1 MWSGRPCKAIR
12 RGVGRWIRLLEQ
24 PSRIRQHPSE
34 RATIDQVH
42 VDVKNFLAGV
52 GPTVQD
58 EPVSRL
64 VDTSFLS
71 EPGSHPDHAAECRL
85 VRIGHVGDGRNRLV
99 GGYDDVGR
107 RLGLDVVK
115 RRHQLVLVNDIRGN
129 LPADDLRE
137 DRVCHQ
143 HRTALGRLGIAMQPL
158 PATPMRIGM
167 ANVGAM
173 KSAAPLGSDLGVRC
187 RGLAMKIITAYLI
200 RAHMGPFLFAFTALT
215 GLLFLNAFA
224 VRMADL
230 VGKGLAWSVIGEF
243 VLLSLPHTVALTLP
257 MAILV
262 SVLYTFSELTGANE
276 ITAMAAGG
284 IRPLRMLLPLLV
296 IGTIFAGLMLFF
308 NDQVLPDSNHRL
320 KSLIIDVAQK
330 SPTFELRERVVNE
343 IDTEDRNGAVYLQAA
358 TIDAVTN
365 EMTEV
370 VIYDLTDP
378 NAHRTIYAERG
389 TMAFSESGTDL
400 YLTLYDGF
408 ANEAGQEGGGEF
420 NRSEFERQI
429 VPLRGVGD
437 ELERREGG
445 ASRSDREMSIA
456 MLRAEILNRTEEI
469 VEVRQRSLTLAQK
482 TIAGALASPDPDLIE
497 AGHTDEADEAEAAL
511 GGRGSILDR
520 GRGQRLS
527 LRTDDLTQQAALGG
541 RGNLGR
547 VLALQ
552 QSADQFLVEIYKKY
566 SIAFAC
572 IVFVLLGAPL
582 AIRFPRGGV
591 GMVIVTSVV
600 IFAVYWAGLIG
611 GENLAN
617 KGLVTPFWAMWTVD
631 LVFLGFGIV
640 LAARMSRTA
649 GSNRGGALDEALF
662 KLSSSG
668 RRMSTRSLVG

>member
-1 MWSGRPCKAIR
+1 
-12 RGVGRWIRLLEQ
+12 
-24 PSRIRQHPSE
+24 
-34 RATIDQVH
+34 
-42 VDVKNFLAGV
+42 
-52 GPTVQD
+52 
-58 EPVSRL
+58 
-64 VDTSFLS
+64 
-71 EPGSHPDHAAECRL
+71 
-85 VRIGHVGDGRNRLV
+85 
-99 GGYDDVGR
+99 
-107 RLGLDVVK
+107 
-115 RRHQLVLVNDIRGN
+115 
-129 LPADDLRE
+129 
-137 DRVCHQ
+137 
-143 HRTALGRLGIAMQPL
+143 
-158 PATPMRIGM
+158 
-167 ANVGAM
+167 
-173 KSAAPLGSDLGVRC
+173 
-187 RGLAMKIITAYLI
+187 
-200 RAHMGPFLFAFTALT
+200 
-215 GLLFLNAFA
+215 
-224 VRMADL
+224 
-230 VGKGLAWSVIGEF
+230 
-243 VLLSLPHTVALTLP
+243 
-257 MAILV
+257 
-262 SVLYTFSELTGANE
+262 
-276 ITAMAAGG
+276 
-284 IRPLRMLLPLLV
+284 
-296 IGTIFAGLMLFF
+296 MLFF

-320 KSLIIDVAQK
+320 KSLIIDLAQK

-378 NAHRTIYAERG
+378 NAHRTIYAQRG
-389 TMAFSESGTDL
+389 TMVFSESGTDL

-469 VEVRQRSLTLAQK
+469 VEVRQRSLTLAQR
-482 TIAGALASPDPDLIE
+482 TIAGALASPDPDLMK
-497 AGHTDEADEAEAAL
+497 GDHTDETEAAL
-511 GGRGSILDR
+511 GERGSILGG

-527 LRTDDLTQQAALGG
+527 PRTDDLTQQAALGG

-552 QSADQFLVEIYKKY
+552 QSTDQFFVEIYKKY

-617 KGLVTPFWAMWTVD
+617 KGLVKPFWAMWTVD
-631 LVFLGFGIV
+631 LVFLVFGLV

-649 GSNRGGALDEALF
+649 GSNRGGALSEALF
-662 KLSSSG
+662 KLSRSG
-668 RRMSTRSLVG
+668 RRMSTHSPGG

>member
-1 MWSGRPCKAIR
+1 
-12 RGVGRWIRLLEQ
+12 
-24 PSRIRQHPSE
+24 
-34 RATIDQVH
+34 
-42 VDVKNFLAGV
+42 
-52 GPTVQD
+52 
-58 EPVSRL
+58 
-64 VDTSFLS
+64 
-71 EPGSHPDHAAECRL
+71 
-85 VRIGHVGDGRNRLV
+85 
-99 GGYDDVGR
+99 
-107 RLGLDVVK
+107 
-115 RRHQLVLVNDIRGN
+115 
-129 LPADDLRE
+129 
-137 DRVCHQ
+137 
-143 HRTALGRLGIAMQPL
+143 
-158 PATPMRIGM
+158 M

-200 RAHMGPFLFAFTALT
+200 RAHIGPFLFAFTALT

-408 ANEAGQEGGGEF
+408 ANEASQEGGGEF

-469 VEVRQRSLTLAQK
+469 VEVRQRSLTLGQR

-511 GGRGSILDR
+511 GGRGSILGR

-552 QSADQFLVEIYKKY
+552 QSTDQFLVEIYKKY

-640 LAARMSRTA
+640 LAARMSQTA

-668 RRMSTRSLVG
+668 RRMSTRSPVG